1 VVISLVSIEFRK
13 EACDLRQ
20 FKELLLMSSVLI
32 VRGRNQFF
40 SIHSDLN
47 RQAGKF

>member
-1 VVISLVSIEFRK
+1 VVISVASIEFRE
-13 EACDLRQ
+13 EACGLRQ
-20 FKELLLMSSVLI
+20 FKELLLMSGVLI

-40 SIHSDLN
+40 SIHPDLN